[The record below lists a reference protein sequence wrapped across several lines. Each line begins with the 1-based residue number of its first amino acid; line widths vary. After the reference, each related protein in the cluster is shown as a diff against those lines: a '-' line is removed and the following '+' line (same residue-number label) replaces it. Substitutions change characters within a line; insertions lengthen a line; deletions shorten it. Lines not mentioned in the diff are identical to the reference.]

1 MPRPRSPNRDKALQL
16 WLDSGRKRQ
25 LKDIAAELQVS
36 EEQIRKWKNQDKW
49 DKV

>member
-25 LKDIAAELQVS
+25 LK
-36 EEQIRKWKNQDKW
+36 
-49 DKV
+49 